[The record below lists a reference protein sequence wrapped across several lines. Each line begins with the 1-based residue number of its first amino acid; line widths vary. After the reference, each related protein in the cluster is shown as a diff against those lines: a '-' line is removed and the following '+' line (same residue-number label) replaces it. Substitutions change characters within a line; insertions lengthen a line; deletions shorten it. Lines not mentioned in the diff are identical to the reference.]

1 MVKNYHMAVSKSDE
15 GINFLYTLKRG
26 RAEGSFGIYVAKRAG
41 LPEEVIQRSQEILA
55 SFDKQV
61 PMLEKVYQESEK
73 LEWEKAFRELQE
85 FLEGIDIAQTT
96 PLQALILLAQIKEAC
111 SKNTNPLTQKS
122 FKAKI

>member
-1 MVKNYHMAVSKSDE
+1 MAVSKGDE

-61 PMLEKVYQESEK
+61 PILEKVYQESEK

-96 PLQALILLAQIKEAC
+96 PLQALLLLAEIKEKVREK
-111 SKNTNPLTQKS
+111 SKT
-122 FKAKI
+122 IC